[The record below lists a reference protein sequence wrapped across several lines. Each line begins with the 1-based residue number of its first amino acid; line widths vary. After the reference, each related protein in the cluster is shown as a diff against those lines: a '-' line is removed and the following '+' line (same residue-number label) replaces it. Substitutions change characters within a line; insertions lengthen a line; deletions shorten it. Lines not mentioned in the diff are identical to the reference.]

1 MAFKQY
7 KANLGI
13 WVQSKEIG
21 AADVFLLIL
30 LTCWGLIIL
39 LPFIN
44 AVAISFASY
53 KGCEIAQ
60 PLSRFLDA
68 LNVKEIYVIV

>member
-60 PLSRFLDA
+60 PFPF
-68 LNVKEIYVIV
+68 NQIWVKPDRDKK

>member
-1 MAFKQY
+1 MGGLSLAFKQY

-13 WVQSKEIG
+13 WGQSKEIG

-39 LPFIN
+39 P
-44 AVAISFASY
+44 AVY
-53 KGCEIAQ
+53 KCGGHILCKLQ
-60 PLSRFLDA
+60 GL
-68 LNVKEIYVIV
+68 